1 MAEVEVMEGKRV
13 HIKDL
18 LHVFYIKKIERTLK

>member
-1 MAEVEVMEGKRV
+1 MVEVEVMEEKRV

-18 LHVFYIKKIERTLK
+18 LYVFNIKNIERTLK

>member
-1 MAEVEVMEGKRV
+1 MAEVEVMEGKRL

-18 LHVFYIKKIERTLK
+18 LYVFNIKNNPEP